1 MPEAKTK
8 KTSAAEQQ
16 QIYRLQAE
24 ICRVLGHP
32 RRIEILDLLASGEK
46 PASELLAR
54 LRISKANLSQHLA
67 VMRHTTLV
75 ESRRDGREV
84 FYRLSFPEITEAC
97 CAIREVLAQRLRKQR
112 RLAQELAGETPAG
125 SPGRAGTE
133 V

>member
-1 MPEAKTK
+1 VPETKTK
-8 KTSAAEQQ
+8 KLSATEEQ

-32 RRIEILDLLASGEK
+32 RRIEILNLLESGEK
-46 PASELLAR
+46 SASALLRR

-67 VMRHTTLV
+67 VMRHTALV

-97 CAIREVLAQRLRKQR
+97 CAIREVLVQRLKKQR
-112 RLAQELAGETPAG
+112 RLEQELGSEAAAGMQG
-125 SPGRAGTE
+125 SS
-133 V
+133 